1 MFQRILVPID
11 GTPQASA
18 ALPAAR
24 TLARATG
31 ASVVLVRVSKSAS
44 AAERATAEKA
54 TVAVRDELAG
64 SDLQVDTLMRSG
76 DAAEEI
82 VAATQAASAD
92 LIVMATHGRTGLRR
106 AFAGSV
112 TERVLA
118 NSPVPVVV
126 LKPGGKRMSALRSLL
141 IPVDATAGGALALGA
156 ASGLARTASA
166 RVTVLEVVQPM
177 PVWMYGSVD
186 AYAPAGYIDPAWE
199 DDAASRSAS
208 YVNALSERL
217 RAAGLQAD
225 GRSARGQV
233 AATIE
238 SVADELDSDLIVM
251 STHALTGP
259 ARAVLGSVADEVVRN
274 SRRPVLMVRR
284 PGGALDEDAPDEAA
298 AEA

>member
-1 MFQRILVPID
+1 
-11 GTPQASA
+11 
-18 ALPAAR
+18 
-24 TLARATG
+24 
-31 ASVVLVRVSKSAS
+31 
-44 AAERATAEKA
+44 
-54 TVAVRDELAG
+54 
-64 SDLQVDTLMRSG
+64 
-76 DAAEEI
+76 
-82 VAATQAASAD
+82 
-92 LIVMATHGRTGLRR
+92 
-106 AFAGSV
+106 
-112 TERVLA
+112 
-118 NSPVPVVV
+118 VVV
-126 LKPGGKRMSALRSLL
+126 LKPGGKRMSALRGLL

-166 RVTVLEVVQPM
+166 RVTVLEVVPPM
-177 PVWMYGSVD
+177 PLWLYGSVD
-186 AYAPAGYIDPAWE
+186 AYAPAGFIDPAWE
-199 DDAASRSAS
+199 DDAASRSAA

-238 SVADELDSDLIVM
+238 SVADELDADLIVM

-284 PGGALDEDAPDEAA
+284 PEGALEEDTPDEAA

>member
-44 AAERATAEKA
+44 AAERAAAEKA

-298 AEA
+298 TEA

>member
-1 MFQRILVPID
+1 MFKRILVPID

-24 TLARATG
+24 TLAQATS

-44 AAERATAEKA
+44 DAAAEKA
-54 TVAVRDELAG
+54 TAAVRDELAG
-64 SDLQVDTLMRSG
+64 NNLQVDTLMRSG

-118 NSPVPVVV
+118 NSQVPVVV
-126 LKPGGKRMSALRSLL
+126 LKPGGKRMSALRGLL

-166 RVTVLEVVQPM
+166 RVTVLEVVPPM
-177 PVWMYGSVD
+177 PMWLYGSVD
-186 AYAPAGYIDPAWE
+186 AYAPAGFVDPAWE
-199 DDAASRSAS
+199 DDSAHRSAA
-208 YVNALSERL
+208 YVKALSERL

-284 PGGALDEDAPDEAA
+284 PEGALDADAPDEAA

>member
-24 TLARATG
+24 TLAKATG
-31 ASVVLVRVSKSAS
+31 ASVVLVRVARSAS
-44 AAERATAEKA
+44 DAAAEKA
-54 TVAVRDELAG
+54 TAAVRDELAG
-64 SDLQVDTLMRSG
+64 SDLQVDILMRSG

-106 AFAGSV
+106 AFAGSA

-166 RVTVLEVVQPM
+166 RVTVLEVVPPM
-177 PVWMYGSVD
+177 PMWLYGSVD
-186 AYAPAGYIDPAWE
+186 AYAPAGFIDPAWE
-199 DDAASRSAS
+199 DDSAHRSAA
-208 YVNALSERL
+208 YVKALSERL
-217 RAAGLQAD
+217 RAAGLQAE

-233 AATIE
+233 AA
-238 SVADELDSDLIVM
+238 DD
-251 STHALTGP
+251 
-259 ARAVLGSVADEVVRN
+259 
-274 SRRPVLMVRR
+274 
-284 PGGALDEDAPDEAA
+284 
-298 AEA
+298 

>member
-24 TLARATG
+24 TLAKATG
-31 ASVVLVRVSKSAS
+31 ASVVLVRVSRSAS
-44 AAERATAEKA
+44 DAAAEKA
-54 TVAVRDELAG
+54 TAAVRDELAG
-64 SDLQVDTLMRSG
+64 SDLQVDILMRSG

-166 RVTVLEVVQPM
+166 RVTVLEVVPPM
-177 PVWMYGSVD
+177 PMWLYGSVD
-186 AYAPAGYIDPAWE
+186 AYAPAGFIDPAWE
-199 DDAASRSAS
+199 DDSAHRSAA
-208 YVNALSERL
+208 YVKALSERL
-217 RAAGLQAD
+217 RAAGLQAE

-233 AATIE
+233 APTIE
-238 SVADELDSDLIVM
+238 SVADELDADLIVM

-284 PGGALDEDAPDEAA
+284 PEGALEEDTPDEAA